1 MGRDST
7 YEERLNKFREQLKQY
22 AKDIEEEKQRF
33 ESQGLL
39 TDEVRMTMARWY
51 SFLIALN
58 AVLLGIKSDD
68 VDKVLKETI
77 PEGILSGDD
86 L

>member
-7 YEERLNKFREQLKQY
+7 YEERLDKFRERLKQY
-22 AKDIEEEKQRF
+22 AKDIEEEKQRL

-58 AVLLGIKSDD
+58 AVLLDIKSEDL
-68 VDKVLKETI
+68 DKILRETI
-77 PEGILSGDD
+77 PEGILAGDD